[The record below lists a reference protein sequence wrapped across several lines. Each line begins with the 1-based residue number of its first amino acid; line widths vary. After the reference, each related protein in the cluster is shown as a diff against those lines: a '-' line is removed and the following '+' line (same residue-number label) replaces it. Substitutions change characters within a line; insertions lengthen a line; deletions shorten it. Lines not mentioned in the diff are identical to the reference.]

1 MCLDF
6 QKLGFQLM
14 NEEMSQPQSSR
25 NNTNDGS
32 FTPKLSAILGSF
44 LEVLIHEILYTRSLY
59 PHDAF
64 SPTRHYGVL
73 CHACRHSGVVDY
85 IYDTLKVAIP
95 AIIAGIVEGLY
106 LVFYDEDTDEIYE
119 RFALEFQIEDF
130 VEIQSESLKQ
140 PYGTSANRPN
150 SIDPSTLERHALH
163 YKIKQLESNLRDVLL
178 RISSLH
184 GTDLGRRR
192 GRSTFSPS
200 TAFKLCLKK
209 IEIGEGREGQEG
221 CPPELADALQNGKW
235 FSPDDDLC
243 QFSSSNSPIQ
253 KPSAKMSDSSQANHA
268 DQLENH
274 ENECSHKGRNHLG
287 SVVTRPLKSVDI
299 PSCGLRLQMLYEY
312 EPSME

>member
-1 MCLDF
+1 
-6 QKLGFQLM
+6 
-14 NEEMSQPQSSR
+14 
-25 NNTNDGS
+25 
-32 FTPKLSAILGSF
+32 
-44 LEVLIHEILYTRSLY
+44 
-59 PHDAF
+59 
-64 SPTRHYGVL
+64 
-73 CHACRHSGVVDY
+73 VVDY
-85 IYDTLKVAIP
+85 IYDTLKVAIT

-150 SIDPSTLERHALH
+150 STNSIDPSTLERHALH

-200 TAFKLCLKK
+200 TTFKLCLKK
-209 IEIGEGREGQEG
+209 IEIEEGREGQKE
-221 CPPELADALQNGKW
+221 CPPGELADALQNGKW

-243 QFSSSNSPIQ
+243 QFSSSNSSFQ
-253 KPSAKMSDSSQANHA
+253 KPSAKMSNSSQASHA
-268 DQLENH
+268 DHLEDNDKKQ
-274 ENECSHKGRNHLG
+274 CRKKGRNHLG

-299 PSCGLRLQMLYEY
+299 PSCGLTLQMLYEY

>member
-1 MCLDF
+1 
-6 QKLGFQLM
+6 M

-130 VEIQSESLKQ
+130 VEIQLESLKQ

-200 TAFKLCLKK
+200 TTFKLCLKK
-209 IEIGEGREGQEG
+209 IEIGEGREDQG

-243 QFSSSNSPIQ
+243 QFSSSNRSFQ
-253 KPSAKMSDSSQANHA
+253 KPSAEMSDSGQANHA
-268 DQLENH
+268 DHLEN
-274 ENECSHKGRNHLG
+274 NDNNQCCKRGS

>member
-1 MCLDF
+1 M
-6 QKLGFQLM
+6 QQA
-14 NEEMSQPQSSR
+14 QSSR

-119 RFALEFQIEDF
+119 RFALEFQLEDV
-130 VEIQSESLKQ
+130 VEIQAESLKQ

-150 SIDPSTLERHALH
+150 STNPMDPSTLERHALH

-178 RISSLH
+178 RISSLQ

-200 TAFKLCLKK
+200 TTFKLCLKK
-209 IEIGEGREGQEG
+209 LEIEEGREV
-221 CPPELADALQNGKW
+221 CPPELEDALQNGKW

-243 QFSSSNSPIQ
+243 QFSSSNNSFQ
-253 KPSAKMSDSSQANHA
+253 KPSAKMSDSSHA
-268 DQLENH
+268 DHLENH
-274 ENECSHKGRNHLG
+274 VNQCSKKGRNHLG
-287 SVVTRPLKSVDI
+287 SVVTRPLKSVGI
-299 PSCGLRLQMLYEY
+299 PSCGLSLQMLYEF
-312 EPSME
+312 EPSNME